1 MNRRRFLK
9 LMGLAAAGAALP
21 WKFNLRQGF
30 TSARAYAFSQSPI
43 LAKFVDS
50 LPGLG
55 PAGAN
60 GTRPVPDGDDPG
72 YRHLSRAAI
81 IISW

>member
-1 MNRRRFLK
+1 MHRRRFLK

-30 TSARAYAFSQSPI
+30 TSARAFAFSQSPI
-43 LAKFVDS
+43 LAKFVDR

-55 PAGAN
+55 PTGAN
-60 GTRPVPDGDDPG
+60 G
-72 YRHLSRAAI
+72 
-81 IISW
+81 

>member
-1 MNRRRFLK
+1 MHRRRFLK

-30 TSARAYAFSQSPI
+30 TSARAFAFSQSPI

-55 PAGAN
+55 PSRGQRH
-60 GTRPVPDGDDPG
+60 RPVPDGDDPG
-72 YRHLSRAAI
+72 YHYLLGQRLL
-81 IISW
+81 